1 MASESVPD
9 HQDHSPG
16 TDHALALADTDLLRF
31 ATIGSVDDGKST
43 LIGRLLHDAKTLL
56 QDQIE
61 AVATTSARRG
71 HEGLDLSLV
80 TDGLR
85 AEREQ
90 GITIDVAYRYFATPT
105 RTFIVGDN
113 PGHAQY
119 TRNMATGASTAE
131 VAVVL
136 VDARHG
142 LTTQTRRHVTVAA
155 LLGIRQ
161 FALCVNKMDLVDWS
175 EERFDSVVADFL
187 AVTDRLGVEAVIP
200 IPMSALHGDNV
211 VDRSTRTPWFSG
223 PALLEYLETVS
234 PAPVGDATGAR
245 IPVQLVLR
253 EPGDGR
259 PTRLYAGMVHGG
271 PLCPGDPVVVLP
283 SGQTS
288 TVERIVV
295 GDDELVVALPG
306 RSVAITLADDID
318 VARGDV
324 VANSASAP
332 AVAREIEATVCWF
345 NEDPLGAGARL
356 VVKQGTR
363 VERTVVREV
372 VSHLDIERLDHSE
385 DLDELAFN
393 DIGIVRFATAGPLV
407 VDRYDDDRT
416 LGAFVII
423 DEKSDRT
430 IGAGMIRAW
439 S

>member
-1 MASESVPD
+1 VTEPAAD
-9 HQDHSPG
+9 HTEADEH
-16 TDHALALADTDLLRF
+16 TLELADTDLLRF

-61 AVATTSARRG
+61 AVAATSARRG

-90 GITIDVAYRYFATPT
+90 GITIDVAYRYFATPS

-136 VDARHG
+136 VDARSG

-161 FALCVNKMDLVDWS
+161 FALCVNKMDLVGWS
-175 EERFDSVVADFL
+175 EDRFDAVVDDFL
-187 AVTDRLGVEAVIP
+187 QVAERLGIDSVTP

-211 VDRSTRTPWFSG
+211 VDRSEHTPWFTG
-223 PALLEYLETVS
+223 PALLEYLETVNPS
-234 PAPVGDATGAR
+234 PTGEATGAR
-245 IPVQLVLR
+245 ISVQLVLR
-253 EPGDGR
+253 EPGEGR
-259 PTRLYAGMVHGG
+259 PTRFYAGMVHGG
-271 PLCPGDPVVVLP
+271 PLCTGDPVVVLP

-288 TVERIVV
+288 SVGRIVV
-295 GDDELVVALPG
+295 GDDEVAMALPG
-306 RSVAITLADDID
+306 RSVSVTLADDVD

-324 VANSASAP
+324 LANPASAP
-332 AVAREIEATVCWF
+332 SVARELEAMVCWF
-345 NEDPLGAGARL
+345 NEQPLNAGARL
-356 VVKQGTR
+356 LVKQGTR
-363 VERTVVREV
+363 VERAVVREV
-372 VSHLDIERLDHSE
+372 VSHLDVDLGDHADDADHLDFNEIGLVRL
-385 DLDELAFN
+385 
-393 DIGIVRFATAGPLV
+393 ATAGPLV
-407 VDRYDDDRT
+407 IDSYDADRT

-423 DEKSDRT
+423 DEQTDRT
-430 IGAGMIRAW
+430 IGAGMIRSWTA
-439 S
+439 

>member
-1 MASESVPD
+1 MSAE
-9 HQDHSPG
+9 
-16 TDHALALADTDLLRF
+16 HADTGDALDQTLELADTDLLRF

-43 LIGRLLHDAKTLL
+43 LIGRLLHDAKMLL

-61 AVATTSARRG
+61 AVAATSARRG

-90 GITIDVAYRYFATPT
+90 GITIDVAYRYFATPK

-136 VDARHG
+136 VDVRNG

-175 EERFDSVVADFL
+175 EDRFDTVVADFL
-187 AVTDRLGVEAVIP
+187 VVAERLGIDSVTP
-200 IPMSALHGDNV
+200 IPLSALQGDNV
-211 VDRSTRTPWFSG
+211 VERSEHTPWYTG
-223 PALLEYLETVS
+223 PTLLEHLEVVN
-234 PAPVGDATGAR
+234 PEPVGDGTHAR

-253 EPGDGR
+253 EPGEGR
-259 PTRLYAGMVHGG
+259 PIRYYAGTVHGG
-271 PLCPGDPVVVLP
+271 PICTGDPVQVLP
-283 SGQTS
+283 SGQS
-288 TVERIVV
+288 TTVARIVV
-295 GDDELVVALPG
+295 GDDEIAVALPG
-306 RSVAITLADDID
+306 RAIAVTLADDID

-324 VANSASAP
+324 LAIAASPP
-332 AVAREIEATVCWF
+332 AVTRELEAIVCWF
-345 NEDPLGAGARL
+345 GEAPLAPGARL
-356 VVKQGTR
+356 LVKQGTR
-363 VERTVVREV
+363 TERAVVREV
-372 VSHLDIERLDHSE
+372 ISQLDVEQLDHSE
-385 DLDELAFN
+385 QVDQLAFN
-393 DIGIVRFATAGPLV
+393 DIGVVRLATAGPLV

-416 LGAFVII
+416 LGAFVVI
-423 DEKSDRT
+423 DERTDRT
-430 IGAGMIRAW
+430 VGAGMIRTW
-439 S
+439 T

>member
-1 MASESVPD
+1 M
-9 HQDHSPG
+9 
-16 TDHALALADTDLLRF
+16 ALADTDLLRF

-187 AVTDRLGVEAVIP
+187 AVTDRLGVEAVTP

-211 VDRSTRTPWFSG
+211 VDRSTRTPWFNG
-223 PALLEYLETVS
+223 PALLEYLESVS
-234 PAPVGDATGAR
+234 PAPAGDATGAR

-259 PTRLYAGMVHGG
+259 PIRLYAGMVHGG

-295 GDDELVVALPG
+295 GDDELAVALPG

-324 VANSASAP
+324 IANSASAP

-345 NEDPLGAGARL
+345 NEAPLAAGARL
-356 VVKQGTR
+356 VVKHGTR
-363 VERTVVREV
+363 VERTIVREV
-372 VSHLDIERLDHSE
+372 VSHLDIEQLDHSE
-385 DLDELAFN
+385 DVDELAFN

-423 DEKSDRT
+423 DEQSDRT
-430 IGAGMIRAW
+430 IGAGMISAW

>member
-1 MASESVPD
+1 M
-9 HQDHSPG
+9 G
-16 TDHALALADTDLLRF
+16 TEHADTGEALDQTLQLGDTDLLRF

-61 AVATTSARRG
+61 AVAVTSARRG

-90 GITIDVAYRYFATPT
+90 GITIDVAYRYFATPK

-136 VDARHG
+136 VDVRNG

-161 FALCVNKMDLVDWS
+161 FALCVNKMDLAEWS
-175 EERFDSVVADFL
+175 EERFDAVVADFL
-187 AVTDRLGVEAVIP
+187 SVAERLGVDAVTPIP
-200 IPMSALHGDNV
+200 ISALEGDNV
-211 VDRSTRTPWFSG
+211 VDRSTNTPWYSG
-223 PALLEYLETVS
+223 PSLLDYLETV
-234 PAPVGDATGAR
+234 APEPMGDGTHAR
-245 IPVQLVLR
+245 MPVQLVLR
-253 EPGDGR
+253 EPGEGR
-259 PTRLYAGMVHGG
+259 PTRFYAGTVHGG
-271 PLCPGDPVVVLP
+271 PVCPGDPITVLP

-288 TVERIVV
+288 TIDRIVV
-295 GDDELVVALPG
+295 GDDELAVALPG
-306 RSVAITLADDID
+306 RSVAITLVDDVD

-324 VANSASAP
+324 LVNPAATP
-332 AVAREIEATVCWF
+332 AVARELEATVCWF
-345 NEDPLGAGARL
+345 GEDALAPGARL
-356 VVKQGTR
+356 LVKQGTR
-363 VERTVVREV
+363 VERAMVREV
-372 VSHLDIERLDHSE
+372 VSHLDVGELDHSE
-385 DLDELAFN
+385 DVDQLEFN
-393 DIGIVRFATAGPLV
+393 EIGVVRLATAGPLV
-407 VDRYDDDRT
+407 VDSYDEDRT

-423 DEKSDRT
+423 DERTDRT
-430 IGAGMIRAW
+430 VGAGMIRTW

>member
-1 MASESVPD
+1 MTAE
-9 HQDHSPG
+9 
-16 TDHALALADTDLLRF
+16 HADTGEALEQTLELGDTDLLRF

-56 QDQIE
+56 QDQID
-61 AVATTSARRG
+61 AVAATSARRG

-90 GITIDVAYRYFATPT
+90 GITIDVAYRYFATPS

-136 VDARHG
+136 VDVRSG

-175 EERFDSVVADFL
+175 EERFDAVVAEFL
-187 AVTDRLGVEAVIP
+187 AVAERLGIESVTP
-200 IPMSALHGDNV
+200 IPLSALHGDNV
-211 VDRSTRTPWFSG
+211 VERSEHTPWYAG
-223 PALLEYLETVS
+223 PTLLEHLETVD
-234 PAPVGDATGAR
+234 PEPVGEGTHAR

-253 EPGDGR
+253 EPGEGR
-259 PTRLYAGMVHGG
+259 PTRFYAGTVHGG
-271 PLCPGDPVVVLP
+271 PICVGDPVQVLP
-283 SGQTS
+283 SGQTT
-288 TVERIVV
+288 TVARLVV
-295 GDDELVVALPG
+295 GDDELAVALPG
-306 RSVAITLADDID
+306 RSLAVTLADDVD

-324 VANSASAP
+324 LAIAARPP
-332 AVAREIEATVCWF
+332 AVARELEATVCWF
-345 NEDPLGAGARL
+345 GEDALAPGTRL
-356 VVKQGTR
+356 LVKQGTR
-363 VERTVVREV
+363 TERAVVRDV
-372 VSHLDIERLDHSE
+372 VSQLDVEQLDHS
-385 DLDELAFN
+385 DAADQLGFN
-393 DIGIVRFATAGPLV
+393 DIGVVRLGTAGPLV

-416 LGAFVII
+416 LGAFIVI
-423 DEKSDRT
+423 DERTDRT
-430 IGAGMIRAW
+430 VGAGMIRAW

>member
-1 MASESVPD
+1 MTAFDDQTGHDEDESLE
-9 HQDHSPG
+9 H
-16 TDHALALADTDLLRF
+16 TLELADTDLLRF

-56 QDQIE
+56 ADQIE
-61 AVATTSARRG
+61 AVAATSARRG

-136 VDARHG
+136 VDTRNG

-175 EERFDSVVADFL
+175 EERFDAVVADFL
-187 AVTDRLGVEAVIP
+187 AVADRLGIDSVTP

-211 VDRSTRTPWFSG
+211 VDRSEHTPWFSG
-223 PALLEYLETVS
+223 PPLLEYLETVT

-245 IPVQLVLR
+245 LPVQLVLR
-253 EPGDGR
+253 EPGEGR

-288 TVERIVV
+288 TVGRIVV
-295 GDDELVVALPG
+295 GDDEVAVALPG
-306 RSVAITLADDID
+306 RSVAVTLADDID

-324 VANSASAP
+324 LANPASAP
-332 AVAREIEATVCWF
+332 IVTREVEATVCWF
-345 NEDPLGAGARL
+345 GEEPLTAGVRL
-356 VVKQGTR
+356 LVKQGTR
-363 VERTVVREV
+363 VERAVVREIL
-372 VSHLDIERLDHSE
+372 SHLDVELLDHSE
-385 DLDELAFN
+385 GVDELAFN
-393 DIGIVRFATAGPLV
+393 EIGTVRFATAGPVV
-407 VDRYDDDRT
+407 VDAYDDDRT

-423 DEKSDRT
+423 DERSDRT
-430 IGAGMIRAW
+430 VGAGMIRSW

>member
-1 MASESVPD
+1 MSAE
-9 HQDHSPG
+9 
-16 TDHALALADTDLLRF
+16 HADTGEALDQTLELGDTDLLRF

-61 AVATTSARRG
+61 AVAATSARRG
-71 HEGLDLSLV
+71 HDGLDLSLV

-90 GITIDVAYRYFATPT
+90 GITIDVAYRYFATPK

-119 TRNMATGASTAE
+119 TRNMATGASTAD

-136 VDARHG
+136 VDVRNG

-175 EERFDSVVADFL
+175 EERFDAVVADFL
-187 AVTDRLGVEAVIP
+187 TVAERLGIESVTP
-200 IPMSALHGDNV
+200 IPMSALQGGNV
-211 VDRSTRTPWFSG
+211 VDRSEHTPWYAG
-223 PALLEYLETVS
+223 PALLDYLETVD
-234 PAPVGDATGAR
+234 PEPVGVGTHAR

-259 PTRLYAGMVHGG
+259 PTRFYAGTVHGG
-271 PLCPGDPVVVLP
+271 PICVGDPVQVLP
-283 SGQTS
+283 SGQATS
-288 TVERIVV
+288 VARLVV
-295 GDDELVVALPG
+295 GNDEIALALPG
-306 RSVAITLADDID
+306 RSIAVTLSDDVD

-324 VANSASAP
+324 LAIPAHPP
-332 AVAREIEATVCWF
+332 AVARELEATVCWF
-345 NEDPLGAGARL
+345 GEDELAPGVRL
-356 VVKQGTR
+356 LVKQGTR
-363 VERTVVREV
+363 TERAVVREV
-372 VSHLDIERLDHSE
+372 VSHLDVELLDHS
-385 DLDELAFN
+385 DDADRLAFN
-393 DIGIVRFATAGPLV
+393 EIGVIRLATAGPLV

-416 LGAFVII
+416 LGAFVVI
-423 DEKSDRT
+423 DERTDRT
-430 IGAGMIRAW
+430 VGAGMIRSWA
-439 S
+439 

>member
-1 MASESVPD
+1 MSAE
-9 HQDHSPG
+9 
-16 TDHALALADTDLLRF
+16 HADTGEALEQTLELGDTDLLRF

-56 QDQIE
+56 QDQID
-61 AVATTSARRG
+61 AVAATSARRG

-90 GITIDVAYRYFATPT
+90 GITIDVAYRYFATPN

-136 VDARHG
+136 VDVRNG

-161 FALCVNKMDLVDWS
+161 FALCINKMDLADWS
-175 EERFDSVVADFL
+175 EERFDAVVADFL
-187 AVTDRLGVEAVIP
+187 TVGERLGIDSITPIP
-200 IPMSALHGDNV
+200 ISALHGDNV
-211 VDRSTRTPWFSG
+211 VERSEHTPWYSG
-223 PALLEYLETVS
+223 PTLLEHLETVH
-234 PAPVGDATGAR
+234 PEPVGDGTGAR

-259 PTRLYAGMVHGG
+259 PTRYYAGTVHGG
-271 PLCPGDPVVVLP
+271 PICAGDPVVILP

-288 TVERIVV
+288 TVGRIVV
-295 GDDELVVALPG
+295 GDDEIAMALPG
-306 RSVAITLADDID
+306 RSVAVTVADDVD

-324 VANSASAP
+324 LAIAARPP
-332 AVAREIEATVCWF
+332 AVARDVEATVCWF
-345 NEDPLGAGARL
+345 SEGPLSPGARL
-356 VVKQGTR
+356 LVKQGTR
-363 VERTVVREV
+363 IERAVVREV
-372 VSHLDIERLDHSE
+372 VSRLDVEQLDHS
-385 DLDELAFN
+385 DDADQLAFN
-393 DIGIVRFATAGPLV
+393 DIGVVRLSTAGALV
-407 VDRYDDDRT
+407 VDRYDHDRT

-423 DEKSDRT
+423 DERTDRT
-430 IGAGMIRAW
+430 VGAGMIRSW